1 MRTIFIRSIKSI
13 IRLEFSKPWRKFRM
27 MNLVF
32 SMFEKNTSYK
42 VSFLLVR
49 LLWTSKENEQLK
61 LQHIILGNNK
71 DPMTQNTFY
80 NG

>member
-61 LQHIILGNNK
+61 LQRIILGNNK
-71 DPMTQNTFY
+71 DLMTQNTFY